1 MSELTK
7 IKQKNLPKS
16 NAEYQATYRAKKAA
30 EKLHEVRGIYASEEN
45 TAKIKKFAETLK

>member
-1 MSELTK
+1 MTNEK
-7 IKQKNLPKS
+7 GAKAPKS